1 MEDYIKDEQPM
12 EQQYNN
18 YQQPV
23 QGETLPNA
31 VASMVLGI
39 LSIVLGCSPVGI
51 ILGPIGMSKA
61 RKAFAIDE
69 QYPGYYNGQGMAKA
83 GKITSIIGLIL
94 GILGTIFW
102 ILYILFIVWAV
113 KEGYDVDEY
122 MY

>member
-1 MEDYIKDEQPM
+1 
-12 EQQYNN
+12 
-18 YQQPV
+18 
-23 QGETLPNA
+23 
-31 VASMVLGI
+31 
-39 LSIVLGCSPVGI
+39 
-51 ILGPIGMSKA
+51 MSKA

>member
-1 MEDYIKDEQPM
+1 MG
-12 EQQYNN
+12 QQYDNN
-18 YQQPV
+18 QQPS

-31 VASMVLGI
+31 TASMVLGI
-39 LSIVLGCSPVGI
+39 LSIVLGCNPVGI

-69 QYPGYYNGQGMAKA
+69 QYPGYYTGQGMAKA

-102 ILYILFIVWAV
+102 IVYILFIVWAV
-113 KEGYDVDEY
+113 EEGYDFNQY
-122 MY
+122 GY

>member
-51 ILGPIGMSKA
+51 ILTICISI
-61 RKAFAIDE
+61 AI
-69 QYPGYYNGQGMAKA
+69 QKYFSNGSAKS
-83 GKITSIIGLIL
+83 ITHRMRL
-94 GILGTIFW
+94 
-102 ILYILFIVWAV
+102 
-113 KEGYDVDEY
+113 
-122 MY
+122 